1 MYGVGGAERRLHG
14 DTRESDLPSGEGM
27 MAVGEEHDCGMSLF
41 VNPAHC
47 TTSIVKSS
55 ILWLAHSYQHDP
67 LALTPIRNYM
77 ALRVLF
83 LATTV
88 TASSLTPVLKLRG
101 GMEMGPITSDNV
113 GGVLKVAAA
122 VTAAGAI
129 SEKYAGLGETTLTK
143 TFKGDVWTTNVI
155 IAMVTGVATSV
166 IYSVGASDFDAGKL
180 GSALWLVS
188 VLMKLKESGF
198 DVSSLMNDPVETIIA
213 LLSTLLAW
221 A

>member
-1 MYGVGGAERRLHG
+1 MIFLH
-14 DTRESDLPSGEGM
+14 
-27 MAVGEEHDCGMSLF
+27 
-41 VNPAHC
+41 
-47 TTSIVKSS
+47 
-55 ILWLAHSYQHDP
+55 Q